1 VIGQGGEEG
10 MQWVRVIDGALQEW
24 EAKHRTD
31 GAPSGNQN
39 AAREKT
45 TGCVTPSC
53 FGDRDNQY
61 KQVGGTSSDTGS
73 SSSVTESCFRDD
85 ESARGIRRLA
95 RDAPDILERKLL
107 LLSAWPITAR
117 SGTAGRMRVDLRNEA
132 LPTARPRPTCSAA

>member
-24 EAKHRTD
+24 EAKNRTD

-95 RDAPDILERKLL
+95 RDAPDILEQQQVVKRCALDFFLPVCLL
-107 LLSAWPITAR
+107 CIRGISATMPSQFQNKTQIR
-117 SGTAGRMRVDLRNEA
+117 LV
-132 LPTARPRPTCSAA
+132 